1 MNLVLFIIILVVSFI
16 AVRIGAVAFQLT
28 GLEWSLAKFQS
39 LSCFTGTGFTT
50 REAEL
55 ITGNQQRR
63 RIASILMVLGNA
75 GFVTMIATF
84 ANSLRPR
91 ATTTKFSLP
100 FLPPFIPSWMIPW
113 INLSVIIAV
122 LYVLYRLFTH
132 TDVARKLT
140 TALKKRIVAKKL
152 IKPVSFEEL
161 VLISEGYGVSRI
173 EICKGNPLID
183 STLAKSRLREHDITV
198 LAIMRGDKTIPNPSA
213 STKLLLGDELL
224 SFGKLENIRKGA
236 HTSSSAGTR

>member
-16 AVRIGAVAFQLT
+16 TVRIGAVAFQLT

-55 ITGNQQRR
+55 VTSNQQRR

-84 ANSLRPR
+84 ANSLRPT
-91 ATTTKFSLP
+91 ATSTKFSLP
-100 FLPPFIPSWMIPW
+100 FLPPFIPSGLIPW
-113 INLSVIIAV
+113 INLLVIIV
-122 LYVLYRLFTH
+122 VVYILCRLFTH
-132 TDVARKLT
+132 TDVAKKFT
-140 TALKKRIVAKKL
+140 KALKKRIVARKL

-173 EICKGNPLID
+173 EICKGSPLVD
-183 STLAKSRLREHDITV
+183 CTLAKSKLREHDITV
-198 LAIMRGDKTIPNPSA
+198 LAVMRGDKTISNPSA
-213 STKLLLGDELL
+213 NTKLLLGDELL
-224 SFGKLENIRKGA
+224 SFGRLENIRKCP
-236 HTSSSAGTR
+236 SK